1 MIRPSVKSVLQD
13 ALFFGKERKG
23 YPKMKTKFTKS
34 LSVLLVLLLTL
45 CILPWAVGCEKGGGR
60 TDATTTTASNSD
72 DREVPNAKKYN
83 FTFTVVHGDGTRKDF
98 SISTD
103 EEILGDA
110 LLAEGL
116 ISGDD
121 DKYGL
126 YVKVVDGET
135 ADYAA
140 DGAYWALYIG
150 EEMAMS
156 GVDATEL
163 TDGGIYS
170 FVYTKG

>member
-1 MIRPSVKSVLQD
+1 
-13 ALFFGKERKG
+13 
-23 YPKMKTKFTKS
+23 MKTKFTKS

-45 CILPWAVGCEKGGGR
+45 CSLFGVVGCSSENDSR
-60 TDATTTTASNSD
+60 DTTPAATTTVAPHTGDTEA
-72 DREVPNAKKYN
+72 PAKKYS
-83 FTFTVVHGDGTRKDF
+83 FTFTVVHGDGTSKDF

-116 ISGDD
+116 ISGDAGP
-121 DKYGL
+121 YGL

-135 ADYAA
+135 ADYDA

-163 TDGGIYS
+163 TDGGKYS

>member
-1 MIRPSVKSVLQD
+1 M
-13 ALFFGKERKG
+13 
-23 YPKMKTKFTKS
+23 S
-34 LSVLLVLLLTL
+34 LILALLLTL
-45 CILPWAVGCEKGGGR
+45 CTLLGVVGCGGED
-60 TDATTTTASNSD
+60 TDDTSAATTATVAVND
-72 DREVPNAKKYN
+72 NAEQPDAKKYN
-83 FTFTVVHGDGTRKDF
+83 ITFTVVHGDGTSKDF

-103 EEILGDA
+103 EAILGDA

-121 DKYGL
+121 GDYGL

-135 ADYAA
+135 ADYDT

-150 EEMAMS
+150 DEMAMT
-156 GVDATEL
+156 GVDSTEL
-163 TDGGIYS
+163 TDGGTYS